1 MKNPNDF
8 MSNHTT
14 MMVATNVF
22 FVSIFP
28 TPNITI
34 LYQENTIYTHKENYL
49 KIPHKTISSIMFP
62 KHQVK
67 GKTYI
72 VLYSKKKK
80 KDKTKECK
88 SFFSFKL

>member
-1 MKNPNDF
+1 
-8 MSNHTT
+8 MSGHTT
-14 MMVATNVF
+14 MMVATNLC

-34 LYQENTIYTHKENYL
+34 LYQENIVYTHMENYL
-49 KIPHKTISSIMFP
+49 KIPHKTISSIIFP

-72 VLYSKKKK
+72 VLYSRKKKRR
-80 KDKTKECK
+80 
-88 SFFSFKL
+88 